1 MDNLSF
7 LRQNMLP
14 AIMDNLYP
22 HAAKMGPGALDNRIY
37 QRVQEIVN
45 ELLEANRKRLAED
58 FKSIETESQQR
69 NVVSSLG
76 AYIAKLMIEN
86 AVYENRKEIVL
97 GDLYLAMLN
106 FRTIAMWPWTGE
118 KKR

>member
-1 MDNLSF
+1 MDH
-7 LRQNMLP
+7 
-14 AIMDNLYP
+14 LYP
-22 HAAKMGPGALDNRIY
+22 YATKMGLGARDNRIY
-37 QRVQEIVN
+37 QRVQEIVG
-45 ELLEANRKRLAED
+45 ELLEANKKRLTED
-58 FKSIETESQQR
+58 FKGIETEIQQK

-76 AYIAKLMIEN
+76 ASIAKLMIEN

-106 FRTIAMWPWTGE
+106 LRTIEMWPWTGE